1 MSMFKPSL
9 SGRTV
14 LVVEDNEV
22 SRIYFKVA
30 LEKAQAE
37 VIMAGDGRE
46 AVRLFQENEQID
58 LVLMDLNMPGL
69 NGFEATKMI
78 KALRPNVP
86 VIAQSAY
93 VMAGEELDSI
103 NAGCDEFLS
112 KPVRLNDLFAMLER
126 YLSQV

>member
-14 LVVEDNEV
+14 LVVEYNEV

-30 LEKAQAE
+30 LEKAQAD

>member
-30 LEKAQAE
+30 LEKAQAD

>member
-30 LEKAQAE
+30 LEKAQAD
-37 VIMAGDGRE
+37 VIIAGDGRE